1 MIAPVIDQTIV
12 ATTPAAISSEAEA
25 KAADVLTFKIG
36 LAIIAAVIAVMA
48 VVGAVIGSAPLLIAA
63 ALTGALTAGVGIYT
77 GVSLT
82 KN

>member
-12 ATTPAAISSEAEA
+12 ATTPAAISSEA

-63 ALTGALTAGVGIYT
+63 VLTGALTAGAGIYT

>member
-48 VVGAVIGSAPLLIAA
+48 VVGAVIDSTPLLIAA
-63 ALTGALTAGVGIYT
+63 VLTGALTAGVGIYT
-77 GVSLT
+77 GVSRT

>member
-25 KAADVLTFKIG
+25 KAAVCTTSKTG
-36 LAIIAAVIAVMA
+36 LPSTPAVIAVMA